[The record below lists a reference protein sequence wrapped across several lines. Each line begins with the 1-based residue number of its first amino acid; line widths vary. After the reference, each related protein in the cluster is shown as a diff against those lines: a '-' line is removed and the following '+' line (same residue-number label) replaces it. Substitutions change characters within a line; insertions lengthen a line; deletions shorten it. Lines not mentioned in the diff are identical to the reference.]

1 MPQKERA
8 YQRKLPETPPKRMA
22 RYPREWSMVIEDDE
36 CTDVRGKNLQFSYNN
51 KVIAKIHMNRD
62 HYRAVSNV
70 ETELFDE
77 AAEFRLKQGIV
88 SIDRKIAIYYNYVD
102 GAESSL
108 VVADIRGKRLLYC
121 NGIPLEKV
129 QHNATVSYKADKRK
143 WEGDVWENLPCGW
156 GCWYDE
162 NGQLIFE
169 GFRVKHD
176 YVCYGTDYLPDGKIK
191 YQGMMCGNRA
201 SGFGS
206 VAPGKEDP
214 FDEWLSGRL
223 VAFMSLDEDDNHIVN
238 SRIEKLTLADQ
249 TGNDL
254 HNTICISC
262 FRKLRELTIGSSCF
276 RDATGFEC
284 CDLPELNFILIG
296 EKSFTAWTKW
306 TRPPNAPRA
315 AHFLLQNCPKLQSL
329 SIARYSFS
337 DFASFTLRKLP
348 ELITLTLG
356 EKGTGARCFAHA
368 PLSITGG
375 CLLCFSSPDLPTLD
389 HITFGRGC
397 FQFSQHS
404 TIASSSFVASPH

>member
-1 MPQKERA
+1 
-8 YQRKLPETPPKRMA
+8 MA
-22 RYPREWSMVIEDDE
+22 RYPREWSIVIEDDE

-102 GAESSL
+102 GAENSL

-121 NGIPLEKV
+121 DGIPLEKV
-129 QHNATVSYKADKRK
+129 QHNVTVSYKADKRR

-162 NGQLIFE
+162 NEQLIFE

-176 YVCYGTDYLPDGKIK
+176 YVCYGTDYLPDGKIQ
-191 YQGMMCGNRA
+191 YQGMMCGVKP

-206 VAPGKEDP
+206 VSPGKEDI
-214 FDEWLSGRL
+214 FNEWLSGHL

-249 TGNDL
+249 TGNDI

-262 FRKLRELTIGSSCF
+262 FRKLRADHRLLLLPRRHWLRVLRPARAELHPYRREVLHRLDQVDTPAQ
-276 RDATGFEC
+276 RAARRA
-284 CDLPELNFILIG
+284 LPVGELP
-296 EKSFTAWTKW
+296 KAAV
-306 TRPPNAPRA
+306 TRHSALLLLRLRLLHSAQAARADHAHARREGYGRPLLRPRA
-315 AHFLLQNCPKLQSL
+315 ALHHRWVFALFLISRP
-329 SIARYSFS
+329 
-337 DFASFTLRKLP
+337 
-348 ELITLTLG
+348 
-356 EKGTGARCFAHA
+356 AHA
-368 PLSITGG
+368 RSHHLRQG
-375 CLLCFSSPDLPTLD
+375 LLPVLAA
-389 HITFGRGC
+389 
-397 FQFSQHS
+397 QH
-404 TIASSSFVASPH
+404 HRQ

>member
-1 MPQKERA
+1 MSQKERA

-22 RYPREWSMVIEDDE
+22 RYPREWSIVIEDDE

-77 AAEFRLKQGIV
+77 AADFRLKQGIV

-121 NGIPLEKV
+121 DGIPLEKV
-129 QHNATVSYKADKRK
+129 QHNVTVSYKADKRR

-162 NGQLIFE
+162 NEHIIFE

-176 YVCYGTDYLPDGKIK
+176 YVCYGTDYLPDGKIQ
-191 YQGMMCGNRA
+191 YQGMMCGIRP

-206 VAPGKEDP
+206 VSPGKEDP
-214 FDEWLSGRL
+214 FNEWLSGRPIM
-223 VAFMSLDEDDNHIVN
+223 FMSLDEDDNHIVN